1 MKTILADSTAKLQ
14 FAGHETFPLRLLWLH
29 KAYDA
34 CAQGTANRGTF
45 QEQGAIAR
53 FGVGRNMVLS
63 MRHWA
68 IAAGIIEE
76 VGDKIVPTALGHRL
90 FDREHGVDRY
100 LEDPTSLWLVHLAL
114 SGTPELTTTIFFA
127 FNGLGAQVFDRDFV
141 VTSLVDQLTARPA
154 QRASRDTL
162 KRDVEV
168 FIRNYVQKE
177 ETTEDASEPLL
188 AELGLIQ
195 ELRPSGQ
202 FEFVR
207 GPKPTLNDAVF
218 ALGLERWRS
227 RWASSATTLSAEQI
241 SYAPGSPGR
250 IYKLD
255 EDSILQRLVRIEEI
269 TGGALTWTDTAG
281 LRQVQVVRAP
291 DAEHLLERAY
301 AGRRRWKEA
310 A

>member
-1 MKTILADSTAKLQ
+1 MKSILGDSALKLQ

-34 CAQGTANRGTF
+34 CEHGNANRRTF
-45 QEQGAIAR
+45 QEQDAIAR
-53 FGVGRNMVLS
+53 FGVGRNMVLAIK
-63 MRHWA
+63 HWA
-68 IAAGIIEE
+68 VAAGVIEE
-76 VGDKIVPTALGHRL
+76 LGDRITPTAFGRRL
-90 FDREHGVDRY
+90 FDREDGVDRY

-114 SGTPELTTTIFFA
+114 AGSPEQTTTIFFA
-127 FNGLGAQVFDRDFV
+127 FNGLGAQVVDRELV
-141 VTSLVDQLTARPA
+141 VASLSDHLAARLT

-177 ETTEDASEPLL
+177 EAAEDASEPLL
-188 AELGLIQ
+188 AELGLVQ

-202 FEFVR
+202 FEFAR

-218 ALGLERWRS
+218 ALGLERWRA
-227 RWASSATTLSAEQI
+227 RWAGSATTLSVEQV

-250 IYKLD
+250 VFKLD

-269 TGGALTWTDTAG
+269 TDGALTWTDTAG

-291 DAEHLLERAY
+291 DAERLLKQAY